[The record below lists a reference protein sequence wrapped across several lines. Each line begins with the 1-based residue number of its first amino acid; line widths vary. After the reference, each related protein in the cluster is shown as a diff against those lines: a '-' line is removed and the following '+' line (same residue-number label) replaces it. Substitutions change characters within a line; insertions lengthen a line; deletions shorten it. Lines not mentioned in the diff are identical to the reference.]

1 MPERDEVGRKSEN
14 KILVS
19 NSIHIRS
26 EYENSEKNSKNTH
39 KITKPIP
46 GIISGPNGMW

>member
-1 MPERDEVGRKSEN
+1 MPKRDEVGRKSEN

-19 NSIHIRS
+19 NSVHTRP
-26 EYENSEKNSKNTH
+26 ENENSEKNSKNTQ

-46 GIISGPNGMW
+46 GILSSPNGM

>member
-1 MPERDEVGRKSEN
+1 MTERDEVGRKCEN

-19 NSIHIRS
+19 NSVHIRS
-26 EYENSEKNSKNTH
+26 ENENSEKNSKNTQ

-46 GIISGPNGMW
+46 GIISHPNGT